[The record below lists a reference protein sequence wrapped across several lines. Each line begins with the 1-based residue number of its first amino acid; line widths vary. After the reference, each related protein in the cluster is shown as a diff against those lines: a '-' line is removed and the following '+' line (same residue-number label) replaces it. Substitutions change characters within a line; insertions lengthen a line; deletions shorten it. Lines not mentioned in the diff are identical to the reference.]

1 MARPYWLGDVETDGS
16 CSIHSHGKREKRARE
31 RRMQGKVQRVA
42 AVALGEVRGG
52 ERRRSGARHRDVLGG
67 DCRPWEG
74 ERYAEQRIEWSRG
87 QGGGA
92 EGEPRPG
99 ACGKACHHRALFP
112 APNQQSQS
120 SSSVCH
126 PPRYCCCGW
135 LRCELG
141 VGSTATA
148 AVLSVLSS
156 PVLCVCVIDSCV
168 CVRAQGADGT
178 RVWVWVC
185 VRGGFFCLA
194 SLGWPGC
201 VLRAG
206 ADV

>member
-1 MARPYWLGDVETDGS
+1 
-16 CSIHSHGKREKRARE
+16 
-31 RRMQGKVQRVA
+31 MQGKVQRVA

-52 ERRRSGARHRDVLGG
+52 ERRRSGARHSDVLGG

-74 ERYAEQRIEWSRG
+74 ERNSRAEDRME
-87 QGGGA
+87 QGARRRSGGRAAAGRLWQGLSPPSSVSCAQSA
-92 EGEPRPG
+92 EPEQLLP
-99 ACGKACHHRALFP
+99 
-112 APNQQSQS
+112 
-120 SSSVCH
+120 SSVCH

-178 RVWVWVC
+178 RVWVWVWVC